1 MIVWVVWFMISSAPT
16 AHHSSVQGIALGFH
30 PSEYRA
36 PTGCDTV
43 VRVTM
48 PPRIAARQAADLLPV
63 QSQGGALG

>member
-1 MIVWVVWFMISSAPT
+1 MTFSAPT
-16 AHHSSVQGIALGFH
+16 AHDPLAQGNALGFH